1 MGLQQI
7 LDGVNIGGSYPTVKI
22 SGLAQLH
29 LCLPYW
35 LYFASLKRNRARSPK
50 YCYWWGVRD
59 GTTTFLTTG
68 LCFPPASCVD
78 GGKSTSPL
86 PLFPQGRWVRG
97 TAVPCSG
104 FRSWLIHT
112 CAKGLAL
119 LCHFVEVQGLPSGVL
134 QWVGVGCQRLLSPS
148 VPPQNRWVM
157 GTVLPCSQIQDWL
170 THSSANRVASDT
182 PPCQVHSLLSQR
194 LLLMGEGVIRNS
206 SPTLMTTGQL
216 SHLSQ
221 VLMS

>member
-1 MGLQQI
+1 ML
-7 LDGVNIGGSYPTVKI
+7 TV
-22 SGLAQLH
+22 LA
-29 LCLPYW
+29 
-35 LYFASLKRNRARSPK
+35 LYCFPK
-50 YCYWWGVRD
+50 EEQGPFSQVLLLVGARD

-68 LCFPPASCVD
+68 LCFPPASCID
-78 GGKSTSPL
+78 GGKGTSSL
-86 PLFPQGRWVRG
+86 PLSPQGRWVRG

-104 FRSWLIHT
+104 FRSWLTHT

-182 PPCQVHSLLSQR
+182 PPCWVHSLLSQR
-194 LLLMGEGVIRNS
+194 LLLMGEGVVRNS
-206 SPTLMTTGQL
+206 SPTLMTTGPAYSPVPGIDEL
-216 SHLSQ
+216 RGATL
-221 VLMS
+221 L